1 MGLDFTNIAQNVIL
15 PRQRL
20 MLIPSKICPF
30 QKLLELLT
38 DSKQPDRGQ
47 ETWALGCHL
56 QSRHCPGPGERQTL
70 GG

>member
-1 MGLDFTNIAQNVIL
+1 
-15 PRQRL
+15 
-20 MLIPSKICPF
+20 MLIPSQICPF

-47 ETWALGCHL
+47 ETWALGRHL
-56 QSRHCPGPGERQTL
+56 QSRHRPGPGERQTL